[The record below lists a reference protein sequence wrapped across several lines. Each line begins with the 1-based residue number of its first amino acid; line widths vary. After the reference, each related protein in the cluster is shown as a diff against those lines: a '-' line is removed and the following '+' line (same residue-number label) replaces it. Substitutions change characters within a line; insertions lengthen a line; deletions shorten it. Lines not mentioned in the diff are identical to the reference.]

1 MLKPP
6 ALGSEAFMADPYPH
20 YKRMRG
26 ESPVLAVKLAWW
38 LPKLWIVTRYDDVT
52 AFLRDDRLSKDYVK
66 KFRLPRAARS
76 MYRNLL
82 TLDPP
87 DHTRLRSLVQRAFT
101 PRIMEQMTADIQRV
115 TDVLLDEA
123 ATSENVDL
131 IRDFAFPLPLKVME
145 NLLGIPSE
153 DRPRFEPSAK
163 RAANAAASVSI
174 AVQLQAIRA
183 AFFFKTYLGKLI
195 ELRRQEPRDD
205 LMTALIRA
213 EEEGDKLTQEEV
225 ISMIVLLLIAGFETT
240 VHLISNGVLT
250 LLNHP
255 EERLRLQQ
263 NPDLAES
270 AIEEILRY
278 ASPVQFSTPRVAEED
293 VTIGSTTIPRGALA
307 AASLASA
314 NHDETRFSAPER
326 FDITRGPNKHLAFG
340 GGPHYCVGAPLA
352 RLEGRIALTTLFR
365 RFPDLRLTRTM
376 ESLRWK
382 RSLAARGVI
391 ELPVTL
397 APRV

>member
-1 MLKPP
+1 
-6 ALGSEAFMADPYPH
+6 
-20 YKRMRG
+20 
-26 ESPVLAVKLAWW
+26 
-38 LPKLWIVTRYDDVT
+38 
-52 AFLRDDRLSKDYVK
+52 
-66 KFRLPRAARS
+66 

>member
-6 ALGSEAFMADPYPH
+6 AFGSEAFMADPYPH
-20 YKRMRG
+20 YKRMRE

-38 LPKLWIVTRYDDVT
+38 LPKLWIVTRYDDVI
-52 AFLRDDRLSKDYVK
+52 AFLRDDRLSKNYVK
-66 KFRLPRAARS
+66 KLWLPRTARS

-101 PRIMEQMTADIQRV
+101 PRIIEQMTADIQRV

-131 IRDFAFPLPLKVME
+131 IRDFAVPLPLKVMGD
-145 NLLGIPSE
+145 LLGIPSE
-153 DRPRFEPSAK
+153 DRPRFEPPAK
-163 RAANAAASVSI
+163 RCANAAASVSI
-174 AVQLQAIRA
+174 AVQLQAIHA
-183 AFFFKTYLGKLI
+183 AFFFKTYLRELI
-195 ELRRQEPRDD
+195 ELRRREPRDD
-205 LMTALIRA
+205 LLSALIRA

-225 ISMIVLLLIAGFETT
+225 ISMILLLLVAGFETT

-255 EERLRLQQ
+255 EERLRLQE

-314 NHDETRFSAPER
+314 NHDETRFSASER
-326 FDITRGPNKHLAFG
+326 FDITRDPNKHLAFG

-365 RFPDLRLTRTM
+365 RFPDLHLTRTV

-397 APRV
+397 TPP

>member
-1 MLKPP
+1 
-6 ALGSEAFMADPYPH
+6 LGE
-20 YKRMRG
+20 
-26 ESPVLAVKLAWW
+26 
-38 LPKLWIVTRYDDVT
+38 
-52 AFLRDDRLSKDYVK
+52 
-66 KFRLPRAARS
+66 
-76 MYRNLL
+76 
-82 TLDPP
+82 
-87 DHTRLRSLVQRAFT
+87 
-101 PRIMEQMTADIQRV
+101 
-115 TDVLLDEA
+115 
-123 ATSENVDL
+123 
-131 IRDFAFPLPLKVME
+131 
-145 NLLGIPSE
+145 
-153 DRPRFEPSAK
+153 
-163 RAANAAASVSI
+163 
-174 AVQLQAIRA
+174 
-183 AFFFKTYLGKLI
+183 LI

-205 LMTALIRA
+205 LMTALLRA

-225 ISMIVLLLIAGFETT
+225 ISMVVLLLIAGFETT

-326 FDITRGPNKHLAFG
+326 FDITRDPNKHLAFG

-365 RFPDLRLTRTM
+365 RFPDLRLTRTV